1 MMRAGVFG
9 IALFATI
16 SAAKAATISVLPF
29 GRTEITIVM
38 IDGELLLNDYEQFQ
52 QKVSTI
58 SKALVVLQS
67 DGGNAF
73 AGIEI
78 GKLIRL
84 RNFSTLV
91 PDNIRCASACALAW
105 LGGTHRL
112 MGATAKIGFHAV
124 YMRDTGQEAGA
135 GNALVGAYLSQI
147 GLRDIAVYY
156 ITQAAPTSMTWLSLA
171 AAQKVGIDVSV
182 LEPDEATSPSK
193 PVSKLATLPAEIGPP
208 VNLRNLQFENVRIS
222 KESEN
227 GINILIV
234 EGTIVNI
241 ASTSIEVPRLRF
253 AARNPAG
260 QEVYTWTALP
270 SRSFLGLG
278 ESLEFR
284 SRLASPPADA
294 SDVMVRFFNRQ
305 DAIAGPTA
313 GPSNAGNRAPP
324 IGVSK
329 LHDRAKEFIAAL
341 YRTVS
346 GPTDEASAA
355 LNKIYADTV
364 RFYGKEM
371 SREHVITQ
379 VQRFLAR
386 WPIRQ
391 YRAKEGTTIINCD
404 EGVLT
409 CSVTG
414 VMQFDAQSPIR
425 NQRSTGEATF
435 EYLLR
440 FSSYQQMPQII
451 AEHGKPLTRSV
462 QALSSEA
469 NASPLNFFDQK

>member
-1 MMRAGVFG
+1 MQMILRASIFG
-9 IALFATI
+9 AALIATI
-16 SAAKAATISVLPF
+16 GAAKAATISVLPF
-29 GRTEITIVM
+29 GSTGITMIM
-38 IDGELLLNDYEQFQ
+38 IDGELLLNDYEKFR
-52 QKVSTI
+52 QKASTI
-58 SKALVVLQS
+58 SKALVVFQS
-67 DGGNAF
+67 DGGNAI

-91 PDNIRCASACALAW
+91 SDNMRCASACALAW
-105 LGGTHRL
+105 LGGTHRF
-112 MGATAKIGFHAV
+112 MGATARIGFHAV

-156 ITQAAPTSMTWLSLA
+156 ITQAAPTSMTWLSFA
-171 AAQKVGIDVSV
+171 DAQKVGIDVSV
-182 LEPDEATSPSK
+182 LEPDEATSLSK
-193 PVSKLATLPAEIGPP
+193 PVSKLEIVPP

-227 GINILIV
+227 GANILIV
-234 EGTIVNI
+234 EGLIVNI
-241 ASTSIEVPRLRF
+241 VDKPVEVPRLRF
-253 AARNPAG
+253 AARNAAG

-270 SRSFLGLG
+270 SRSILGPG

-305 DAIAGPTA
+305 DAIAGSTA

-324 IGVSK
+324 ISVSK
-329 LHDRAKEFIAAL
+329 LHTRAKEFIAAL

-346 GPTDEASAA
+346 GPTDEASVA
-355 LNKIYADTV
+355 LNEIYADTV

-391 YRAKEGTTIINCD
+391 YKPKEGTTIINCD
-404 EGVLT
+404 DGVLT

-451 AEHGKPLTRSV
+451 AEDGKPLTRSV

-469 NASPLNFFDQK
+469 NASPLNFFDHR